1 MYRNKEFLRPGDYLA
16 LLAIAIVFVPLSL
29 VYELNQVYSGDQ
41 LQMALKG
48 FHAYFNDE
56 YLPFGNEA
64 SSMGNVPGMLSS
76 WLIGFPLKIYA
87 GIESVIALQLIIRL
101 LAVFIFANALA
112 QIFGRVIVVLGT
124 FLFALSPWYM
134 YMTMLY
140 NPAYIH
146 FGSAI
151 VFNALV
157 RLRVERNNPV
167 SSGGGR
173 IMSSMF
179 VILGIGFILQLHYSW
194 TVIAAICFFMWLRRD
209 IKVSYTGLTLGFAI
223 FGASMVP
230 YVQEIMVNPTLL
242 SPRDDYAVDRYIG
255 YGFTHVYPILKGILY
270 WLRFGSLM
278 VTNKAITTNEQF
290 GEPDGIWEF
299 LSWGWIGIA
308 SVIGVASVLFS
319 AYGNYFVIT
328 RFRSSASSERL
339 HFVRGMTIS
348 CLFAVIVAAG
358 ASPVVLNFWQ
368 ISAIMP
374 FALMPVLAFI
384 SVRHQY
390 IRTYTITAILFFAAA
405 NSIAAVNSDKFHY
418 SYRPVQGF
426 YEDCLRGFGKDK
438 CEPFAAHLTAADQA
452 ESQSR
457 HPELDHESI
466 NRVIKGQIPLPPRL
480 AAQKAE
486 EERAARE
493 KAAAEGAAAA
503 PAAAD
508 DAAAGAEPSSDEAA
522 KASEDGKAGAAEGNA
537 GASDAAAKNKDDK
550 AALKEKAG
558 VDSKAM
564 AEAEAKIKAAEADA
578 KAKAKAHAE
587 AKAAEAKAR
596 AEAEKKAA
604 ADARAKAEAERKAQ
618 ESEPEVKDKP
628 EDGANSA
635 WGEIVI
641 DTSDA
646 ESGELILR

>member
-1 MYRNKEFLRPGDYLA
+1 M
-16 LLAIAIVFVPLSL
+16 
-29 VYELNQVYSGDQ
+29 
-41 LQMALKG
+41 
-48 FHAYFNDE
+48 
-56 YLPFGNEA
+56 
-64 SSMGNVPGMLSS
+64 
-76 WLIGFPLKIYA
+76 
-87 GIESVIALQLIIRL
+87 
-101 LAVFIFANALA
+101 
-112 QIFGRVIVVLGT
+112 
-124 FLFALSPWYM
+124 
-134 YMTMLY
+134 
-140 NPAYIH
+140 
-146 FGSAI
+146 
-151 VFNALV
+151 
-157 RLRVERNNPV
+157 
-167 SSGGGR
+167 
-173 IMSSMF
+173 
-179 VILGIGFILQLHYSW
+179 
-194 TVIAAICFFMWLRRD
+194 
-209 IKVSYTGLTLGFAI
+209 
-223 FGASMVP
+223 
-230 YVQEIMVNPTLL
+230 
-242 SPRDDYAVDRYIG
+242 
-255 YGFTHVYPILKGILY
+255 
-270 WLRFGSLM
+270 
-278 VTNKAITTNEQF
+278 
-290 GEPDGIWEF
+290 
-299 LSWGWIGIA
+299 
-308 SVIGVASVLFS
+308 LFS

-466 NRVIKGQIPLPPRL
+466 NRVIKGLIPLPPRL

-508 DAAAGAEPSSDEAA
+508 DAAAGGKASSDEAA
-522 KASEDGKAGAAEGNA
+522 KASDDGKA

-596 AEAEKKAA
+596 AEAEKKAS